1 MKQRSKMVSISLS
14 QNDQNLLKTFLKDE
28 TRRIMATLKMSIDI
42 DKNEYK
48 YLKMCCKKLD
58 VTVNDFVNKAI
69 IEQVESW
76 EDKWMLEKWKREGT
90 HKEITDE
97 LYWFEDGKVTP
108 FTQEDLEQWKKKIG
122 KEE

>member
-1 MKQRSKMVSISLS
+1 
-14 QNDQNLLKTFLKDE
+14 
-28 TRRIMATLKMSIDI
+28 MATQRISIDI

-76 EDKWMLEKWKREGT
+76 EDKWMLEKWEREGT

-97 LYWFEDGKVTP
+97 LYWLEDGKVTP
-108 FTQEDLEQWKKKIG
+108 FTQEELDRWKKETGKI
-122 KEE
+122 K